1 VKIAIDVMSG
11 DNGLEAA
18 IPAVGL
24 VLSKY
29 NNLEITLVGIASQI
43 QQSLKKHNIH
53 HESIRIVNAS
63 EVVKMT
69 DSPIQA
75 LRYKKDSS
83 MRKAID
89 LLKQG
94 EVDACVSAGNT
105 GALMA
110 TSKFVLNTINGID
123 RPAIASTIPTF
134 KGQTLL
140 LDLGAN
146 VQCSALNLHQFALM
160 GSILSRYTNNNGSGE
175 QKPRVAL
182 LNVGKEDY
190 KGNDLVKAT
199 SELLSKNDQLNYIGY
214 IEGDDLYYGVAEVV
228 VCDGFVGNI
237 VLKTSEGV
245 ARFISDIIKQE
256 YNKNIFTKLLGFLSN
271 PVIGSI
277 RNKLDSR
284 KYNGASFLGLNGVVI
299 KSHGGADAYAF
310 ANAIIKAKNEVEFNI
325 IEKLKEQSDAFLS
338 SEK

>member
-1 VKIAIDVMSG
+1 MKIAIDAMSG
-11 DNGLEAA
+11 DNGLDAV

-29 NNLEITLVGIASQI
+29 NNLEITLVGIEAQI
-43 QQSLKKHNIH
+43 KLALKKHNIS
-53 HESIRIVNAS
+53 EQSIQVFNATQ
-63 EVVKMT
+63 VVEMT
-69 DSPIQA
+69 DSPIYA

-94 EVDACVSAGNT
+94 QVDACVSAGNT

-123 RPAIASTIPTF
+123 RPAIASTIPSF
-134 KGQTLL
+134 KGHTIL

-146 VQCSALNLHQFALM
+146 VQCSALNLHQFAVM
-160 GSILSRYTNNNGSGE
+160 GTILSKYTNKLRENI
-175 QKPRVAL
+175 KPRVAL

-199 SELLSKNDQLNYIGY
+199 SEVLAKNPELNYIGY
-214 IEGDDLYYGVAEVV
+214 IEGDDLYYGAAEVV
-228 VCDGFVGNI
+228 VCDGFVGNV

-256 YNKNIFTKLLGFLSN
+256 YNKNIFTKLLGFLSQ
-271 PVIGSI
+271 PVINSI
-277 RNKLDSR
+277 RAKLDSR
-284 KYNGASFLGLNGVVI
+284 KYNGASFLGLNGIVI
-299 KSHGGADAYAF
+299 KSHGGADVAAF
-310 ANAIIKAKNEVEFNI
+310 ANAIIKAKDEVEFNI
-325 IEKLKEQSDAFLS
+325 IDKLKEQSDAFLL